1 MTKVDETKF
10 WNDYELIRSEVDK
23 AIEAFY
29 TYLCI
34 HKIANEN
41 KEIYRAMNKEATF
54 WNINLYSLQSTFFI
68 TMGRIFDDGKDTF
81 SIHKFVQSILS
92 NPEFFSKD
100 SLAKR
105 KSKGNSKPEWLDD
118 YLKDVFEPAVSDLRK
133 FKIQLTTF
141 RKLFDDAYRNIRRS
155 VFAHT
160 LIKEDESVS
169 ELFGKTD
176 ISEIK
181 QMLYSLKDILEALWQ
196 LLHNGR
202 KLEFGNT
209 SKDYE
214 ERIEKT
220 TYSVLSKL
228 LNKRIA

>member
-1 MTKVDETKF
+1 MDETKF
-10 WNDYELIRSEVDK
+10 WSDYELIRSEVDK
-23 AIEAFY
+23 AIEVFY

-34 HKIANEN
+34 HKIANDN
-41 KEIYRAMNKEATF
+41 KEIYRAMNKDATF

-81 SIHKFVQSILS
+81 SIHKFIQSILS
-92 NPEFFSKD
+92 HPEFFSKD

-105 KSKGNSKPEWLDD
+105 KSKGSSKPEWLDD
-118 YLKDVFEPAVSDLRK
+118 YLKDVFEPAMSDLRK
-133 FKIQLTTF
+133 FKSQLTPF

-160 LIKEDESVS
+160 LVKEDESVS
-169 ELFGKTD
+169 ELFGKTN

-181 QMLYSLKDILEALWQ
+181 QMLYSLKDMLEALWQ